1 MEEMMTGGQELS
13 QEVVIALSGH
23 APVPA
28 PTTVM
33 ASDVDV
39 SNGFVKNGTSL
50 PYIIETNKSGET
62 KKHEI
67 VIWNK
72 KFI

>member
-50 PYIIETNKSGET
+50 PYIIDCLLNHKVMEA
-62 KKHEI
+62 
-67 VIWNK
+67 W
-72 KFI
+72 FAR

>member
-50 PYIIETNKSGET
+50 PYIIETNKSGESRKSQGIT
-62 KKHEI
+62 
-67 VIWNK
+67 WNK